1 MVLNPAGILLLK
13 LLKDE
18 RINDFSEFTALEIY
32 SLMLLFTYRKFK
44 TFFESEH

>member
-32 SLMLLFTYRKFK
+32 SLMLLFLSKYKK
-44 TFFESEH
+44 EAKSS